1 MDVLAAGALSVGLSK
16 AGLTRTRRS
25 PPSRAVV
32 LGLLEQ
38 RRQLGLAPRFRVEQ
52 PDELVVV
59 PVIAVQRGASGK
71 LLARLWQVQQ
81 ALLDAG
87 VGDPALEVYQ
97 VSLSGRLDRLHA

>member
-1 MDVLAAGALSVGLSK
+1 MRTASDWNGAGWSADKTSFALVLEDN
-16 AGLTRTRRS
+16 
-25 PPSRAVV
+25 P
-32 LGLLEQ
+32 
-38 RRQLGLAPRFRVEQ
+38 LAQFVEL

-71 LLARLWQVQQ
+71 LLARLWQMQH